1 MHDYY
6 EQIATFIK
14 ENFIP
19 SSPEN
24 ANVKLNTE
32 QLLSF
37 LFRTFPV
44 DCVSDYDLNEILSS
58 LGYLR
63 HNYVVEYFTEV
74 GKKKDARIEVKKSLE
89 VGWCLKSPFDLHTEE
104 LEKKDKP
111 LN

>member
-6 EQIATFIK
+6 EQISVFIK
-14 ENFIP
+14 ENFLP
-19 SSPEN
+19 STPEN
-24 ANVKLNTE
+24 ANVKLTTE

-44 DCVSDYDLNEILSS
+44 DCVSDYDLNEILTS
-58 LGYLR
+58 LGYTR
-63 HNYVVEYFTEV
+63 HNYFVEYFSEV
-74 GKKKDARIEVKKSLE
+74 GKKKDAKIEVRKSLE

-104 LEKKDKP
+104 LDKKDKP